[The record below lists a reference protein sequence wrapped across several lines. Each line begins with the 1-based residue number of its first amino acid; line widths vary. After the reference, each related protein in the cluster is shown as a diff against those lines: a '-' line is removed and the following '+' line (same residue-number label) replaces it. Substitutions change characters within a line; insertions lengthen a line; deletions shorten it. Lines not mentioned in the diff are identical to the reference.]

1 MRVTAPF
8 PTTQVASVR
17 PRDPSSRWL
26 IEGLWSHQA
35 VGIIGGLPKAGKSW
49 LGLDIAVSVAS
60 GTACLTHFEVSRKGP
75 VLVYLAEDHEAD
87 VRDRIEQ
94 LCAHRRLALDSLP
107 LHLLGVP
114 CLRLDVEDHAERLE
128 ATVAALQPRLL
139 LLDPLVRMH
148 RGDENSSSD
157 ISRLLGF
164 LRELNRRHDLSIV
177 LVHHM
182 SKKSRASLG
191 QALRGSGDLHAWVDS
206 ACYLLPK
213 ANEQLQLTIEHRAAP
228 APTPKLLRLIKDHPA
243 HLELIGE
250 QAEATPLVDALRHV
264 LLEAPEPITRTA
276 LRQRLR
282 INNARLGEALQK
294 LEARGLACRTLAG
307 WTASNGHDSH
317 QMCLPGSTI

>member
-1 MRVTAPF
+1 MRVTDPF

-17 PRDPSSRWL
+17 PRAPSSRWL

-35 VGIIGGLPKAGKSW
+35 VGVIAGIPKLGKSW
-49 LGLDIAVSVAS
+49 LGLDVAVSVAS
-60 GTACLTHFEVSRKGP
+60 GTTCLARFEVSSPGP
-75 VLVYLAEDHEAD
+75 ALIYLAEDHEAD

-94 LCAHRRLALDSLP
+94 LCAHRQIDFESLP
-107 LHLLGVP
+107 VRLLCVP

-157 ISRLLGF
+157 ISRLLGY
-164 LRELNRRHDLSIV
+164 LRELNRRHDLSII

-182 SKKSRASLG
+182 SKKSRSSLG

-228 APTPKLLRLIKDHPA
+228 APSPKLLRLIKDHPA
-243 HLELIGE
+243 HLELVGE
-250 QAEATPLVDALRHV
+250 QAEAAPLVEALRLA
-264 LLEAPEPITRTA
+264 LLEASEPMTRTA
-276 LRQRLR
+276 LRRRLR

-294 LEARGLACRTLAG
+294 LEARGLASRTQAG
-307 WTASNGHDSH
+307 WTASNGHDPH
-317 QMCLPGSTI
+317 QMCLPGSSI

>member
-8 PTTQVASVR
+8 PTTQVASVH

-60 GTACLTHFEVSRKGP
+60 GTACLAHFEVSRPGP
-75 VLVYLAEDHEAD
+75 ALVYLAEDHETD

-94 LCAHRRLALDSLP
+94 LCAHRRIDLDSLP
-107 LHLLGVP
+107 LHLLSVP
-114 CLRLDVEDHAERLE
+114 CLRLDVEDHADRLE
-128 ATVAALQPRLL
+128 ATVAALEPRIL

-164 LRELNRRHDLSIV
+164 LRELNRRYDLSIV

-182 SKKSRASLG
+182 SKKSRTSLG

-213 ANEQLQLTIEHRAAP
+213 ANEQLQLSIEHRAAP
-228 APTPKLLRLIKDHPA
+228 APSPKLLRLIKDCPA
-243 HLELIGE
+243 HLQLVGE
-250 QAEATPLVDALRHV
+250 PAEAAPLVDALRGA
-264 LLEAPEPITRTA
+264 LLEASEPMTRGA
-276 LRQRLR
+276 LRQHLR

-294 LEARGLACRTLAG
+294 LEARGLACRTSAG
-307 WTASNGHDSH
+307 WTASNGSDPR
-317 QMCLPGSTI
+317 QMSLPGSAA

>member
-1 MRVTAPF
+1 MRLTAPF
-8 PTTQVASVR
+8 PTTRVASVR
-17 PRDPSSRWL
+17 PRDVSSRWL
-26 IEGLWSHQA
+26 IDKLWSHQA
-35 VGIIGGLPKAGKSW
+35 VGFIGGTPKAGKSW

-60 GTACLTHFEVSRKGP
+60 GTPCLGRFEVSSKGP
-75 VLVYLAEDHEAD
+75 ALVYLAEDHEAD

-94 LCAHRRLALDSLP
+94 ICAHRKIDIDSLA
-107 LHLLGVP
+107 LHLLDVP
-114 CLRLDVEDHAERLE
+114 SLRLDVDDHAERLE
-128 ATVAALQPRLL
+128 STVAALEPRLL

-164 LRELNRRHDLSIV
+164 LRDLNRRYELSVI

-228 APTPKLLRLIKDHPA
+228 APPPKLLRLIKDHPA
-243 HLELIGE
+243 HLELVGE
-250 QAEATPLVDALRHV
+250 QEEATPLVEALRRA
-264 LLEAPEPITRTA
+264 LLDASKPMTRSA
-276 LRQRLR
+276 LRQHLS
-282 INNARLGEALQK
+282 INNARLGEALHR
-294 LEARGLACRTLAG
+294 LEACGLASRSPAG
-307 WTASNGHDSH
+307 WTASNGHDPR
-317 QMCLPGSTI
+317 QMCLPGSAT